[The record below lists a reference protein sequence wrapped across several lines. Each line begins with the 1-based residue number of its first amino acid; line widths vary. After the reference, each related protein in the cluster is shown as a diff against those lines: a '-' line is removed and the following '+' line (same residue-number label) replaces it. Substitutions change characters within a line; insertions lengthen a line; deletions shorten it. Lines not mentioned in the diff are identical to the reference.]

1 MTEPRRKS
9 RSRDRFA
16 DEMAENFTDLRAL
29 GLIDEATYKRTLRD
43 LDREAVDDLI
53 RPMSGEEIRTLR
65 EQAHVSQAYLARHLN
80 LSRDHLSK
88 IERGAIP
95 PTGALLAML
104 NLIRRKGI
112 EAIL

>member
-1 MTEPRRKS
+1 MKQTRTTAKERE
-9 RSRDRFA
+9 RFA
-16 DEMAENFTDLRAL
+16 DEMAESFGDLHAL

-43 LDREAVDDLI
+43 LDREAADNLI
-53 RPMSGEEIRTLR
+53 RPMSGDEIRALR
-65 EQAHVSQAYLARHLN
+65 EQANVSQGYLARHLN

-112 EAIL
+112 EVIL